1 MSPYVVLNLS
11 DHDSMTIKSDSFLGL
26 AKINISD
33 LKQFY
38 DENDS
43 DYTTVKEFVSYG
55 PVP

>member
-1 MSPYVVLNLS
+1 MVLNLS